1 MIDELKVVS
10 DIGTLNSLRDEVYE
24 NARAHGFHDVGR
36 TVGDGLMLICTEA
49 SEAFEAYREGGK
61 LAEMRYECKHPD
73 GDCSEDKLPRCPVKD
88 NAREIFLHKPVGVP
102 SEIADIIIRCL
113 DFAGEHG
120 IDIGSAVREKMEFNR
135 TRPFKHGNKAL

>member
-1 MIDELKVVS
+1 MNDVE
-10 DIGTLNSLRDEVYE
+10 TLNRLRDEVYA
-24 NARAHGFHDVGR
+24 NAKAHGFHDVGR

-61 LAEMRYECKHPD
+61 PAEMRYECKHPD
-73 GDCSEDKLPRCPVKD
+73 GDCAEDASERCPGAD
-88 NAREIFLHKPVGVP
+88 DRAAFLHKPVGVP

-120 IDIGSAVREKMEFNR
+120 IDIGRAVRQKMEFNR
-135 TRPFKHGNKAL
+135 TRPFKHGGKTL